1 MTNPTS
7 QSAPARRFL
16 NAIAV
21 VAVVDFA
28 LLVPLALGL
37 LGVLETESFVS
48 VLGMVHGVG
57 FLALLAMTGRG
68 AQQGWWG
75 WWFPAVTVITGG
87 AIGSLVGDALVRRG
101 LGRYPEASPPITGH
115 GRR

>member
-1 MTNPTS
+1 MTDPTS
-7 QSAPARRFL
+7 QFASTRRLL

-21 VAVVDFA
+21 VAVIDFA

-48 VLGMVHGVG
+48 VLGIVHGAG
-57 FLALLAMTGRG
+57 FLALLAMTGQG
-68 AQQGWWG
+68 ARRGWWG

-87 AIGSLVGDALVRRG
+87 AIGSLVGDALVRRR
-101 LGRYPEASPPITGH
+101 L
-115 GRR
+115 RRDLDAPLATTEHEHR